1 MPNLGKLA
9 LRYLL
14 WLIGLR
20 ILYTLAVQ
28 GLGLPNLPAVGVI
41 LAAAPALDVA
51 RQARLSAAAPLP
63 LATWATIWGLCL
75 SIFAVIQVIVPAIIL
90 APMRAA
96 LATPEYLQ
104 VTLVVLAATGAMLA
118 VFLWIGSRIGSGTGT
133 GGR

>member
-20 ILYTLAVQ
+20 ILYSFAVQ
-28 GLGLPNLPAVGVI
+28 GVGLPNLPAVGVI
-41 LAAAPALDVA
+41 LATVPALDVA
-51 RQARLSAAAPLP
+51 RAARQMSAGP
-63 LATWATIWGLCL
+63 LALPEWAKLWGLCL
-75 SIFAVIQVIVPAIIL
+75 ALFAAVQIILPAIIL

-104 VTLVVLAATGAMLA
+104 VTASLLLATAAMLA
-118 VFLWIGSRIGSGTGT
+118 VFLWIGARIGGPRG
-133 GGR
+133 

>member
-1 MPNLGKLA
+1 MMPNLGYLA

-28 GLGLPNLPAVGVI
+28 GLGLPNLPSVGVI
-41 LAAAPALDVA
+41 LAAVPALDVA
-51 RQARLSAAAPLP
+51 RQAQQTATMPLALSA
-63 LATWATIWGLCL
+63 WAKIWGLCL
-75 SIFAVIQVIVPAIIL
+75 AIFAAVQVILPAILL

-104 VTLVVLAATGAMLA
+104 VAVSLLLATAVMLA
-118 VFLWIGSRIGSGTGT
+118 VFLWIGSRLG
-133 GGR
+133 GGRG

>member
-20 ILYTLAVQ
+20 ILYSFAVQ

-41 LAAAPALDVA
+41 LASVPALDVA
-51 RQARLSAAAPLP
+51 RHARLTATAPLALP
-63 LATWATIWGLCL
+63 AWAKIWGLCL
-75 SIFAVIQVIVPAIIL
+75 ALFAAVQIIVPAIIL

-96 LATPEYLQ
+96 LATPEFLQ
-104 VTLVVLAATGAMLA
+104 ATVTLLLATAAMLA
-118 VFLWIGSRIGSGTGT
+118 VFLWIGSRIGAPRG
-133 GGR
+133 